1 MQKKCSWICIFFEI
15 CLEMWIVFSTFV
27 AKNESIMKKNTL
39 NELPPKKVVLVIGN
53 GFDLDMGFRT
63 SYTDFVNSIYFKY
76 LIDPNQE
83 NPVEMM
89 EGVDEDKLIRIPNG
103 MASYVMEEK
112 EHNNWV
118 DLEECIRKY
127 CEMQT
132 PSAEEKERLRRELF
146 SIRYMLYHYLSR
158 VVYYQFEDRDPYFKN
173 RIAYKL
179 LEGIVN
185 ENVSYEIWDF
195 NYTFTCETVLERLN
209 VDSNVI
215 SNHLH
220 YIHGQLR
227 RDNGYERWPIIL
239 GSDSTEKLEQICP
252 SAVKCHTRDY
262 FDNCSA
268 FKADLKEAET
278 VVFMGHSMGSTDRP
292 YFSKM
297 LQSEKL
303 KSVVVITKSEA
314 SINDFRANINAASD
328 NLFAQRTQDTSLR
341 EVTYTSEGYYDLYN
355 TIDAKKSKEF
365 ADVIHM
371 IVF

>member
-1 MQKKCSWICIFFEI
+1 MTEHEK
-15 CLEMWIVFSTFV
+15 MDV
-27 AKNESIMKKNTL
+27 
-39 NELPPKKVVLVIGN
+39 LPPKKVVLVIGN
-53 GFDLDMGFRT
+53 GFDLDMKQQT
-63 SYTDFVNSIYFKY
+63 SYTDFVNSMYFKY

-89 EGVDEDKLIRIPNG
+89 EGVDEDKLIRNPNG
-103 MASYVMEEK
+103 MASYVMEQK

-118 DLEECIRKY
+118 DLEECIREY
-127 CEMQT
+127 CEKQPEST
-132 PSAEEKERLRRELF
+132 VNKARLREELF
-146 SIRYMLYHYLSR
+146 SIRYMLYHYLAR
-158 VVYYQFEDRDPYFKN
+158 VVYYNFEDRDSFFKN

-195 NYTFTCETVLERLN
+195 NYTFTCETILERLN

-227 RDNGYERWPIIL
+227 RDNGYERWPIVL
-239 GSDSTEKLEQICP
+239 GSDSTEKLEQVCP
-252 SAVKCHTRDY
+252 SAVKCHTRGY
-262 FDNCSA
+262 FDNRSA
-268 FKADLKEAET
+268 LRSDLQEAEM

-292 YFSKM
+292 YFSEM
-297 LQSEKL
+297 LKSGKL

-314 SINDFRANINAASD
+314 SLDDFRANINAASD
-328 NLFAQRTQDTSLR
+328 NLFALRTQDASLS
-341 EVTYTSEGYYDLYN
+341 EVTYTSDGYYALYN
-355 TIDAKKSKEF
+355 TIDANKSKEF

-371 IVF
+371 IVS

>member
-1 MQKKCSWICIFFEI
+1 MG
-15 CLEMWIVFSTFV
+15 FV
-27 AKNESIMKKNTL
+27 VEKRVVMKKNSL

-53 GFDLDMGFRT
+53 GFDLDIGLRT
-63 SYTDFVNSIYFKY
+63 SYAHFVDSIYFKY

-89 EGVDEDKLIRIPNG
+89 EGVDEDKLVRIPNG
-103 MASYVMEEK
+103 MASYVMEQK
-112 EHNNWV
+112 EHNKWV

-127 CEMQT
+127 CEMQA

-146 SIRYMLYHYLSR
+146 SIRYMLYHYLAR
-158 VVYYQFEDRDPYFKN
+158 VVYYQFERDSLFKN

-179 LEGIVN
+179 LEGIVH

-227 RDNGYERWPIIL
+227 RDNGYERWPIVL
-239 GSDSTEKLEQICP
+239 GSDSTEKLEQVCP
-252 SAVKCHTRDY
+252 SAVKCHTRGY
-262 FDNCSA
+262 FDNRSA
-268 FKADLKEAET
+268 LRSDLQEAEM

-292 YFSKM
+292 YFSEM
-297 LQSEKL
+297 LKSGKL

-314 SINDFRANINAASD
+314 SLDDFRANINAASD
-328 NLFAQRTQDTSLR
+328 NLFALRTQDASLR
-341 EVTYTSEGYYDLYN
+341 EVTYTSDGYYALYN
-355 TIDAKKSKEF
+355 TNDANKSKEF
-365 ADVIHM
+365 AEVIHM
-371 IVF
+371 IVS

>member
-1 MQKKCSWICIFFEI
+1 
-15 CLEMWIVFSTFV
+15 
-27 AKNESIMKKNTL
+27 MKKNSL

-53 GFDLDMGFRT
+53 GFDLDMGQKT
-63 SYTDFVNSIYFKY
+63 SYADFVDSIYFKY

-89 EGVDEDKLIRIPNG
+89 EGIDEDKLLRVPNG

-112 EHNNWV
+112 DHNNWV

-132 PSAEEKERLRRELF
+132 PSAAEKERLRRELF
-146 SIRYMLYHYLSR
+146 SIRYMLYHYLAR
-158 VVYYQFEDRDPYFKN
+158 VVYYQFERDSLFKN

-209 VDSNVI
+209 VDTNVI

-227 RDNGYERWPIIL
+227 RDNDYERWPIVL
-239 GSDSTEKLEQICP
+239 GSDSTEKLEQVCP

-262 FDNCSA
+262 FYNSSA

-292 YFSKM
+292 YFSEM

-303 KSVVVITKSEA
+303 KSVVIITKSEA
-314 SINDFRANINAASD
+314 SLDDFRANMNDATE
-328 NLFAQRTQDTSLR
+328 NLFARRTQGSTLH
-341 EVTYTSEGYYDLYN
+341 EVPFISEGYYDLYN
-355 TIDAKKSKEF
+355 TIDANKSKEF

-371 IVF
+371 IIS

>member
-1 MQKKCSWICIFFEI
+1 MKMQKKCRWIAFY
-15 CLEMWIVFSTFV
+15 LEMWIIFCTFV
-27 AKNESIMKKNTL
+27 AKNESVMKKNAF

-53 GFDLDMGFRT
+53 GFDLDMKQQT

-103 MASYVMEEK
+103 MASYVMEQK

-118 DLEECIRKY
+118 DLEECIREY
-127 CEMQT
+127 CEKQPENT
-132 PSAEEKERLRRELF
+132 VDKARLRGELF
-146 SIRYMLYHYLSR
+146 SIRYMLYHYLAR
-158 VVYYQFEDRDPYFKN
+158 VVYYNFEDRDSHFKN
-173 RIAYKL
+173 HIAYKL

-185 ENVSYEIWDF
+185 EDVSCEIWDF
-195 NYTFTCETVLERLN
+195 NYTFTCETLLERLN
-209 VDSNVI
+209 IESDVI

-227 RDNGYERWPIIL
+227 RDNGYERWPIVL
-239 GSDSTEKLEQICP
+239 GSDSTEKLEQVCP
-252 SAVKCHTRDY
+252 SAVKCHTRGY

-268 FKADLKEAET
+268 FKEDLKDAET

-292 YFSKM
+292 YFSEM
-297 LQSEKL
+297 LKSDKL

-314 SINDFRANINAASD
+314 SLNDFRANINAASE
-328 NLFAQRTQDTSLR
+328 NLFAQRTQDATLR
-341 EVTYTSEGYYDLYN
+341 EVTYTSDGYYDLYSM
-355 TIDAKKSKEF
+355 IDANKSKEF

-371 IVF
+371 IIS

>member
-1 MQKKCSWICIFFEI
+1 
-15 CLEMWIVFSTFV
+15 
-27 AKNESIMKKNTL
+27 MKKNAF

-53 GFDLDMGFRT
+53 GFDLDMGLRT
-63 SYTDFVNSIYFKY
+63 SYAHFVDSIYFKY

-89 EGVDEDKLIRIPNG
+89 EGVDEDKIIRIPNG

-132 PSAEEKERLRRELF
+132 PSAAEKERLRRELF
-146 SIRYMLYHYLSR
+146 SIRYMLYHYLAR
-158 VVYYQFEDRDPYFKN
+158 VVYYNFEDRDPYFRN
-173 RIAYKL
+173 HIAYKL
-179 LEGIVN
+179 LAGIVN

-195 NYTFTCETVLERLN
+195 NYTFTCETILERLN
-209 VDSNVI
+209 VESNVI

-227 RDNGYERWPIIL
+227 RDNGYERWPIVL
-239 GSDSTEKLEQICP
+239 GSDSTEKLEQVCP
-252 SAVKCHTRDY
+252 SAVKCHTRGY

-268 FKADLKEAET
+268 FKEDLQDAET

-292 YFSKM
+292 YFSEM

-314 SINDFRANINAASD
+314 SLDDFRANMNAATE
-328 NLFAQRTQDTSLR
+328 NLFAKRTQGATLH
-341 EVTYTSEGYYDLYN
+341 EEPFTSEGYYNLYN
-355 TIDAKKSKEF
+355 TIDANKSKEF

-371 IVF
+371 IIS